1 MHLKREVS
9 PKNWPIERKGT
20 TYLIKPSHDF
30 DRGVPILIIIRDM
43 LELAKD
49 RKEVKK
55 ALTSGQVFLNHKR
68 VVDEKN
74 NALLFDILTLAPPK
88 SSSSDKKQYYRI
100 EMGENK
106 KFKLQEVSENEAETK
121 CSKVIKKMKL
131 KGNKT
136 QINLSDGRNFIS
148 NVKCKTNDSL
158 LINLKTKKIVKC
170 IELQKNANVA
180 VFAGKHTG
188 ARGIIQDIDEEN
200 KIVKIQKKNHEIIGA
215 LIKQVIAVEK

>member
-106 KFKLQEVSENEAETK
+106 KFKLQEVSFPRVIHSPIKALHIDQVGLPKTLAFPFDEA
-121 CSKVIKKMKL
+121 CFLLKL
-131 KGNKT
+131 IHKLYGLVLSAVHFLHDLCDRVDD
-136 QINLSDGRNFIS
+136 INT
-148 NVKCKTNDSL
+148 VL
-158 LINLKTKKIVKC
+158 LVLP
-170 IELQKNANVA
+170 A
-180 VFAGKHTG
+180 VFM
-188 ARGIIQDIDEEN
+188 
-200 KIVKIQKKNHEIIGA
+200 
-215 LIKQVIAVEK
+215 

>member
-1 MHLKREVS
+1 MHLKRELS

-20 TYLIKPSHDF
+20 TYLVKPSHDF
-30 DRGVPILIIIRDM
+30 DRGVPILLIIRDM

-68 VVDEKN
+68 VVDEN
-74 NALLFDILTLAPPK
+74 NSALLFDILTLVPPK
-88 SSSSDKKQYYRI
+88 SSKSEKSKYYRI

-106 KFKLQEVSENEAETK
+106 KFKLEEISENEAETK

-131 KGNKT
+131 KGNKI
-136 QINLSDGRNFIS
+136 QINLSDGRNFLSDI
-148 NVKCKTNDSL
+148 KCKTNDSL
-158 LINLKTKKIVKC
+158 LINLKTKKILKC
-170 IELQKNANVA
+170 IELKKGADVF

-188 ARGIIQDIDEEN
+188 VKGKVEDIDEEN

-215 LIKQVIAVEK
+215 LIKQIIAVEK